1 MAYMTETSRN
11 CTRCYKALTD
21 AASMEAGIGP
31 VCRKLDNALLAK
43 LIPSNIIRAREL
55 LATLDFTDA
64 APETMSVLVA
74 VETAI
79 TADEALTRDDW
90 RKDVKRVEWALSFQ
104 GNTAFRKTLTSVVA
118 ALGYVGL
125 AALWN
130 GEAATGEA
138 AVTCMGDRLVVQGPK
153 NAAARSTFRRI
164 AGAVF
169 HKPGTKLE
177 KACWSFPM
185 AEHAAVL
192 LAVITHYPNNQGLQ
206 LAMEG
211 AQNYLANLPKPV
223 PPPAA
228 PAVAVPAV
236 EAPAAPKAKCAVESV
251 GVLLKVRTPYKPEFI
266 QELKSELVWTDR
278 RWNSAEKMWEVAS
291 VNSSIVMGLIIKH
304 FGPDA
309 LIAH

>member
-1 MAYMTETSRN
+1 MAYMTETSRS
-11 CTRCYKALTD
+11 CTRCGKELTD

-31 VCRKLDNALLAK
+31 ICRKLDNALLAK
-43 LIPSNIIRAREL
+43 LIPSNIVRAREL
-55 LATLDFTDA
+55 LATVDFTEA

-79 TADEALTRDDW
+79 MAEDGLTRDDW
-90 RKDVKRVEWALSFQ
+90 RKDVKRVEWALSYF
-104 GNTAFRKTLTSVVA
+104 GNNPLRKVLTQVVA

-138 AVTCMGDRLVVQGPK
+138 TITCMNDRLVIQGPK
-153 NAAARSTFRRI
+153 NAAARGAFRKI

-177 KACWSFPM
+177 KACWSFPV

-192 LAVITHYPNNQGLQ
+192 LAVITHYPNNTGLQ
-206 LAMEG
+206 LAVEG
-211 AQNYLANLPKPV
+211 AQNYIANLPKPV
-223 PPPAA
+223 APAA
-228 PAVAVPAV
+228 PAVAVAPV

-251 GVLLKVRTPYKPEFI
+251 GVLLMVRTPYKPEFI
-266 QELKSELVWTDR
+266 QELKAELPYTDR
-278 RWNSAEKMWEVAS
+278 RWNKDEKRWEVAS
-291 VNSSIVMGLIIKH
+291 VNSSLVMGLVIKH